1 MEVGA
6 SVGIA
11 IGGGTNLVSGDL
23 INDAD
28 LAMYR
33 AKENG
38 GAHWVFNDASTPIAF
53 EAETYLD

>member
-1 MEVGA
+1 MEIAA

-11 IGGGTNLVSGDL
+11 IGGETTVASGDL

-38 GAHWVFNDASTPIAF
+38 GARWAFNDASRSLAF
-53 EAETYLD
+53 EAETFLE